1 MKNKHIYLLLEI
13 IKNNGNVKRLT
24 HEGLRFSEIADLT
37 SKVIA
42 DNYAEYIEDN
52 IVLTEIGTQFLSTL
66 TEDFKERDKNNWIIK
81 ENKSKIKK
89 IDKDFIYLPNLKEL
103 SF

>member
-24 HEGLRFSEIADLT
+24 HEGLKFSEIADLT
-37 SKVIA
+37 LKVIEN
-42 DNYAEYIEDN
+42 NYAEYKEDN
-52 IVLTEIGTQFLSTL
+52 ILLTEIGMDFLSQL
-66 TEDFKERDKNNWIIK
+66 SEKFKEKDKNNWILKEIK
-81 ENKSKIKK
+81 SEINKL
-89 IDKDFIYLPNLKEL
+89 DKDFIYLPNQNEL

>member
-24 HEGLRFSEIADLT
+24 HEGLRFSEIANLT
-37 SKVIA
+37 SKVIE

-52 IVLTEIGTQFLSTL
+52 ILLTEIGLKFLSKL
-66 TEDFKERDKNNWIIK
+66 GEDYKERDKNSWIT
-81 ENKSKIKK
+81 EESKSKINK